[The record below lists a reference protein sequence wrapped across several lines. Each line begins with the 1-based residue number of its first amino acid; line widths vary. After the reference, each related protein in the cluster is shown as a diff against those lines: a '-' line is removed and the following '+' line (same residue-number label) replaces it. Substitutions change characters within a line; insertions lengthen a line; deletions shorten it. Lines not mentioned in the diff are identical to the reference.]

1 VARFDNRARLAN
13 CGGRWLAPSIKS
25 RVANQTVW
33 YGRLNRLAPIV
44 GAQVETVRFD
54 LQKLMNPEISG
65 IAYQQGTLAGYELR
79 EYLLEKFHRTC
90 AYCGQ
95 QNVPLQIEH
104 IQPKARGGSDRVS
117 NLTLACGPCNQK
129 KAALPVEQFLA
140 KRLDLLKKIMAQAKA
155 PLRDAAAVNSARYA
169 LGHELRAVG
178 LPTSFWSGGRTKHNR
193 TQQGYQ
199 KDHWIDAACVGESG
213 SEVHIPAGM
222 RPMLIKA
229 TGRGTHQVVRTD
241 RYGFPR
247 GKAGRVKRVKGFQ
260 TGDWVRLIQPKG
272 KYAGEYRGRLAGIRA
287 DGRFDLQTGKGK
299 VTASFRNFS
308 LLQRGDGYA
317 YAH

>member
-1 VARFDNRARLAN
+1 MARFDNRARLAN

-129 KAALPVEQFLA
+129 RRRS
-140 KRLDLLKKIMAQAKA
+140 RLN
-155 PLRDAAAVNSARYA
+155 NSWR
-169 LGHELRAVG
+169 
-178 LPTSFWSGGRTKHNR
+178 S
-193 TQQGYQ
+193 
-199 KDHWIDAACVGESG
+199 DWI
-213 SEVHIPAGM
+213 
-222 RPMLIKA
+222 
-229 TGRGTHQVVRTD
+229 
-241 RYGFPR
+241 F
-247 GKAGRVKRVKGFQ
+247 
-260 TGDWVRLIQPKG
+260 
-272 KYAGEYRGRLAGIRA
+272 
-287 DGRFDLQTGKGK
+287 
-299 VTASFRNFS
+299 
-308 LLQRGDGYA
+308 
-317 YAH
+317 